1 VDQQRTP
8 EQDIAE
14 RLAGRPGR
22 GTFEAHVTVAADTP
36 AERERFRALCGEL
49 GVKCVLIELPEG
61 ESRSQPMTSSYHRGE
76 LAAVVGEVSGLSQR
90 LRDAGFPVTRL
101 KLEAVATNDGVPE
114 TDAEARALPA
124 DNYFEF
130 HVKLL
135 LPADADLAAL
145 RACCAR
151 HDARLSR
158 NALKSSADGRS
169 ERFATLRL
177 YHVGRATA
185 FAHCDRLADDLSSA
199 GFAVGGRLREYSLYD
214 SAVGLDAGWIDAP
227 AASGPKP

>member
-1 VDQQRTP
+1 VEQRTP

-22 GTFEAHVTVAADTP
+22 GTFEAHVTVAADSP
-36 AERERFRALCGEL
+36 AERARFRDLCGEL

-61 ESRSQPMTSSYHRGE
+61 ATRSQPMTSSYHRGE
-76 LAAVVGEVSGLSQR
+76 LAAAVGDVAALSRR

-101 KLEAVATNDGVPE
+101 KLEAVATNEGVPE
-114 TDAEARALPA
+114 TDAEARELPA

-135 LPADADLAAL
+135 LPAHADLGAL

-158 NALKSSADGRS
+158 NALKSAADGRS
-169 ERFATLRL
+169 ERFVTLRL

-185 FAHCDRLADDLSSA
+185 FAHSDRLVDDLTAA
-199 GFAVGGRLREYSLYD
+199 GFAVGSRLREYSLYD

-227 AASGPKP
+227 SSAGPRP